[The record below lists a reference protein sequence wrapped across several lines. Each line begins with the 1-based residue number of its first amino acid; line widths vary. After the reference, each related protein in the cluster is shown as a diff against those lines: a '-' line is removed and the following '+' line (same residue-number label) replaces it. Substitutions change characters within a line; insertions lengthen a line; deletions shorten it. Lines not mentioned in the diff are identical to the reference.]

1 MISLQLSDQEL
12 IPLIRENS
20 DNLGIVYKKTKDY
33 CIKFLRNMNS
43 GSNISDLELHD
54 IYHDGV
60 IILYEKILNK
70 NFKLTCSFQTY
81 LNSVCR
87 FQLLNKYKEVQ
98 KSQDVEESLKV
109 DSNNTEEFDA
119 SIMDILEPI
128 SDQNEIEFIALEK
141 AMIAL
146 KKTGGKCYE
155 LLTMFWYQKKSMKEI
170 SKHFGYSNSDNAKN
184 QKSRCQKRL
193 QKEAF
198 DNLKKI

>member
-20 DNLGIVYKKTKDY
+20 DNLGFVYKKTKDY

-43 GSNISDLELHD
+43 GSNISDLELQD

-60 IILYEKILNK
+60 IILYEKILNV

-98 KSQDVEESLKV
+98 KFQEVEESLKV
-109 DSNNTEEFDA
+109 DSNNTDEFDA

-128 SDQNEIEFIALEK
+128 PDQKEEEFIALEK
-141 AMIAL
+141 AMMAL

-170 SKHFGYSNSDNAKN
+170 AQHFGYSNDDNAKN

-198 DNLKKI
+198 DNLN